1 MRPIRYGSGK
11 FVFFV
16 MLQGN
21 RQQELLEI
29 ALRRDRIVRLEI
41 HRPTIA

>member
-11 FVFFV
+11 FAFFV

-29 ALRRDRIVRLEI
+29 ALQRDRTVRFEL